1 MKKSKILLILIA
13 VIFWNGISAQENFTI
28 ITKVVDGYP
37 VLSPK
42 GDQIVF
48 TSNRSGEYQIYTC
61 DVQGNDIRQLTH
73 KGSNGSPVWSPDGR
87 LIVFSSDRD
96 NDSEIY
102 IMNADGNRQTRLT
115 EQPGDD
121 SHPKFSPDGKR
132 IIFNSAKTSPDLSIP
147 WTSQY
152 LEIFTMDILGKNIK
166 QITSLKSIC
175 TYPSFSPDGSK
186 IVFRQLIREPGLNW
200 SLDPIPFN
208 SEIFTM
214 NLDGTNLTNI
224 SNNEAYDGW
233 PLWMPDG
240 NTIVFT
246 SNRGGNQNMGQ
257 LYKTLLNENETTR
270 ITGLN
275 NSFVQASVSNNGNEI
290 LAQRNWETETYE
302 YGHIVKIIL
311 E

>member
-1 MKKSKILLILIA
+1 M
-13 VIFWNGISAQENFTI
+13 ISAQENFTI

-37 VLSPK
+37 VLSPI
-42 GDQIVF
+42 GDKIVF

-61 DVQGNDIRQLTH
+61 DSQGNDISQLTS
-73 KGSNGSPVWSPDGR
+73 KGSNGSPVWSPDGS
-87 LIVFSSDRD
+87 LIVFASNRD

-102 IMNADGNRQTRLT
+102 IMNADGNRQIRLT

-121 SHPKFSPDGKR
+121 SHPKFSPDGKS
-132 IIFNSAKTSPDLSIP
+132 IIFNSARTTPDLTVP

-152 LEIFTMDILGKNIK
+152 LEIFTMDIHGEEIK

-175 TYPSFSPDGSK
+175 TYPSFSPDGTK
-186 IVFRQLIREPGLNW
+186 VAFRQLISEPGLNW
-200 SLDPIPFN
+200 SLDPIRFN

-214 NLDGTNLTNI
+214 DLEGANLTNI

-233 PLWMPDG
+233 PLWLPDG
-240 NTIVFT
+240 KSIVFT
-246 SNRGGNQNMGQ
+246 SNRGGNKNMGQ
-257 LYKTLLNENETTR
+257 LYKTILKENNTTR

-275 NSFVQASVSNNGNEI
+275 NSFVQASVSNNGKEI